1 MHIRNGILR
10 LQGKQKPLLGLAL
23 VALLLGAG
31 GPVPSAPS
39 AWAQRAELPQAD
51 IVFLVDESGSMFNDL
66 DEVRA
71 RIIDL
76 VTQLRGRVDV
86 RLGLVGFGAYQGHAE
101 TAFPGEPH
109 LHLPLSGNVEVF
121 AQALG
126 GLVAN
131 GLREPGL
138 SAVVLGMS
146 DRMGFRPDAGVCA
159 VLISD
164 EDADVYPEAPATPGE
179 ALAAL
184 QRRDAVFLAIVDP
197 AFEFTASVYGPD
209 PGSLAAQTGGRVFHL
224 LNFRADPGAVLRSLF
239 EDCIRA
245 VTGAPPTTIPTPPP
259 PPSPDRWEEL
269 QAQIERLG
277 PTITMLL
284 ETVEQHG
291 KRLDSMEERQDA
303 QDEGIQVL
311 EATLEQLRARVEEE
325 RSTVGEVEERLSAL
339 EARLEETRTIVSQID
354 LTSITATIS
363 QLGHEHQ
370 GLQTQLGALTGR
382 FETLEKTVMGLS
394 EDVSGRFE
402 TLLRRLEDVQERG
415 AEVRGRVSDLEG
427 SLTELQGEI
436 ASLGATLDALA
447 REHDAFTA
455 RFEDLE
461 ARLDALAER
470 LEALPEEIAERF
482 HAQLQGLRD
491 ALDALGRKQ
500 AEDRQRMEQLQ
511 DQITSLDQDLL
522 SVRSTVVRLGED
534 QRDLRDWLRELAE
547 RVTALEKR
555 LEALDALEE
564 ASERHARRIEELT
577 ARLDALSDHIAALKS
592 DVGTNAAAIEELQG
606 LLDEIAALKG
616 ALEELQGRL
625 GGALG
630 DLRNELAALGER
642 VGANEEGLA
651 SAHAQLGSLQG
662 EVDALRADLEGR
674 IADLEAQ
681 LRALADRLQQLEGE
695 FAALGELPGRVDGL
709 ALRIERLEALQAQMA
724 ELAARQ
730 KRLEEELAGLRRDV
744 ANIGPALEEAKEEIK
759 REVLAAVPR
768 APERVE
774 QEGLRPEMILRLAVA
789 AFAFS
794 LAAIAIAI
802 LV

>member
-1 MHIRNGILR
+1 MHVWNGILR
-10 LQGKQKPLLGLAL
+10 RLEMRKPLFGLVL
-23 VALLLGAG
+23 TALLLGPGIGVG
-31 GPVPSAPS
+31 GSGPS

-86 RLGLVGFGAYQGHAE
+86 QLGLVGFGAYGGHAG

-109 LHLPLSGNVEVF
+109 VHLPLSGNVEMF

-164 EDADVYPEAPATPGE
+164 EDADIYPEAPATQGE

-224 LNFRADPGAVLRSLF
+224 LNFRANPGAVLRSLF

-245 VTGAPPTTIPTPPP
+245 VTGAPPTTTPTPPP
-259 PPSPDRWEEL
+259 PPDRWEEL

-284 ETVEQHG
+284 ETVEQQG
-291 KRLDSMEERQDA
+291 KRLDAVEERQDA
-303 QDEGIQVL
+303 QGERVRVL
-311 EATLEQLRARVEEE
+311 EATLEQLRARVEE
-325 RSTVGEVEERLSAL
+325 RFSAL
-339 EARLEETRTIVSQID
+339 EVRVEETRTIVSQID
-354 LTSITATIS
+354 ITSITATIS

-382 FETLEKTVMGLS
+382 LETLEKTVMGLS
-394 EDVSGRFE
+394 EDVSGRFD
-402 TLLRRLEDVQERG
+402 TLLQRLENVQERG

-427 SLTELQGEI
+427 SFTELQGEI
-436 ASLGATLDALA
+436 ASLRATLDALA
-447 REHDAFTA
+447 QEHDAFTA
-455 RFEDLE
+455 RFEDLK

-470 LEALPEEIAERF
+470 LEALPQEIAERF
-482 HAQLQGLRD
+482 NAQLQDLRD

-500 AEDRQRMEQLQ
+500 AEDRQRMGQLQ

-547 RVTALEKR
+547 RLTALEKQ
-555 LEALDALEE
+555 LEALDALQQ
-564 ASERHARRIEELT
+564 ASERHARQIEELS

-592 DVGTNAAAIEELQG
+592 DVGTNTAAIEELQG
-606 LLDEIAALKG
+606 LLDEIAALKA

-630 DLRNELAALGER
+630 DLQNGLSALAER

-674 IADLEAQ
+674 IANLEAQ

-695 FAALGELPGRVDGL
+695 FAALQDLPGRVDEL
-709 ALRIERLEALQAQMA
+709 TLRIERLEALQAQMA

-730 KRLEEELAGLRRDV
+730 KQLEEELAGLRRDV
-744 ANIGPALEEAKEEIK
+744 ANIGPSLEKAKEEIK

-768 APERVE
+768 APEQIE

>member
-1 MHIRNGILR
+1 MHIWNGILR
-10 LQGKQKPLLGLAL
+10 RRGMREPLLGLAL
-23 VALLLGAG
+23 VALLLGIG
-31 GPVPSAPS
+31 GLSS
-39 AWAQRAELPQAD
+39 HAWAQRAELPQAD

-86 RLGLVGFGAYQGHAE
+86 RLGLVGFGAYQGHAG

-109 LHLPLSGNVEVF
+109 VHLPVSGNVEMF
-121 AQALG
+121 AQSLG
-126 GLVAN
+126 ELVAN

-146 DRMGFRPDAGVCA
+146 DVMGFRPDAGVCT

-164 EDADVYPEAPATPGE
+164 EDADIYPEAPATQGE

-224 LNFRADPGAVLRSLF
+224 LNFRANPGAVLRSLF
-239 EDCIRA
+239 EDCITA
-245 VTGAPPTTIPTPPP
+245 ATGAPPVTTPTPPP
-259 PPSPDRWEEL
+259 PPDRWEEL
-269 QAQIERLG
+269 QAQIERLS

-291 KRLDSMEERQDA
+291 KRLDFIEERQDA
-303 QDEGIQVL
+303 QDERIQVL
-311 EATLEQLRARVEEE
+311 EATLEQLRAQVEGLPA
-325 RSTVGEVEERLSAL
+325 SVEKRLSAL
-339 EARLEETRTIVSQID
+339 EVRVEETRTIVSQID

-370 GLQTQLGALTGR
+370 GLQTQLSALTGR

-402 TLLRRLEDVQERG
+402 TLLQRLESVRERG

-427 SLTELQGEI
+427 SFADLQGEV
-436 ASLGATLDALA
+436 ASLRATLDALA
-447 REHDAFTA
+447 QEHDAFTA

-461 ARLDALAER
+461 ARLDALTER
-470 LEALPEEIAERF
+470 LEALPEEISERF
-482 HAQLQGLRD
+482 NAQLQDLRD

-500 AEDRQRMEQLQ
+500 AEDRQRMGQLQ
-511 DQITSLDQDLL
+511 DQIISLDQDLL

-547 RVTALEKR
+547 RVTALEKQ
-555 LEALDALEE
+555 LEALDALQQ
-564 ASERHARRIEELT
+564 ASERHARRIEELN

-606 LLDEIAALKG
+606 LLDEIAALKA

-630 DLRNELAALGER
+630 DLQEELATLAER
-642 VGANEEGLA
+642 VGANEEGVS
-651 SAHAQLGSLQG
+651 SAHAQLGSLRD

-681 LRALADRLQQLEGE
+681 LRALADRLNQLEGE
-695 FAALGELPGRVDGL
+695 FATLQNLPGRVDEWT
-709 ALRIERLEALQAQMA
+709 LRIERLEALQAQIA

-730 KRLEEELAGLRRDV
+730 KQLEEELSQLRQAV
-744 ANIGPALEEAKEEIK
+744 ANIEPTLQQAKEEIK

-768 APERVE
+768 APEQVE

-794 LAAIAIAI
+794 LAAIALAI
-802 LV
+802 LL